1 MRVERSVGAIRV
13 AVTFLGFSLPA
24 AAATAQVRDSTQAVR
39 DSLRV
44 VQDSLRADSAAQAA
58 DAAVGLPAGP
68 SRAFPAPDSI
78 ITELLR
84 RPGYHNTRYAA
95 DSLTFQALVRQIDLW
110 GAALVERDG
119 STLEADSIRYMQDA
133 CFLDAT
139 GDPKLFSE
147 GTAVVG
153 EEMDYD
159 TCLHRGVVTDAITA
173 FTQLGVKWYM
183 RGDLSVDSASTRMYA
198 GEGSITSSDL
208 PVPDYHFAVGRTKYV
223 SKNIMVARPVIL
235 YVRDV
240 PVMWLPFIFQDMRE
254 GRRSGI
260 LVPRFGI
267 NDIVRPNEGYRRH
280 ITNIGYYFAIN
291 DYLDLQAS
299 LDWFASTSVA
309 INTQLRYNWLDR
321 FMTGSLG
328 ASRVFES
335 SEDGATGRQTT
346 RLNWNHQQQFNQR
359 TRLSAAVDFATST
372 RVLRENS
379 VDPFLQTGNLR
390 STINF
395 SKQLDWG
402 TITLGGSRTQQI
414 SDESVS
420 QRFPDVRLTPVP
432 ISIGSDITWSP
443 TFSFVVAQQF
453 NQAAG
458 TIVLP
463 PVDGI
468 PQEDSLFTDTRT
480 TTLHFGTP
488 IRFGRWNLRNDF
500 RVTDV
505 FADRRTVLAVVDPND
520 STKTVDRLY
529 GERFSTEINWETGIN
544 LPMLFPATWKFQPS
558 VGVRN
563 KTSGPFMLRNEFTG
577 GEFVQQ
583 GKRLSFA
590 ASMSPAIFGFL
601 PGFGPV
607 ERIRHSFSPQFS
619 WTYAPSAEV
628 SERFMR
634 ALQPGNPNP
643 RLTSPALHSV
653 GLLGISQTF
662 EGKFASDDTS
672 GTGDAQKIK
681 LLSIQT
687 SGLQYDFEQAKEP
700 GRNGWRTSS
709 ISNTLTSDLLR
720 GFNLRFTH
728 DLWDGPVGFDSAAF
742 SPFLRSIATSF
753 TISGATFAR
762 LARAVFGGEP
772 LEAPGPDELAGVAD
786 SLDEEFFA
794 PVPVMAAG
802 RAFQSIESIAGRG
815 QRGRGFTASIRF
827 NDRRSRSD
835 EQTQTFGTPTNN
847 RTFGATMSFSP
858 TRNWSLQWTTD
869 YNLTTKEF
877 GSNALRFE
885 RDLQR
890 WRATFAFVQ
899 APNGNFAFNFF
910 VQLIDLT
917 EIKFNYDQR
926 TVNR

>member
-1 MRVERSVGAIRV
+1 VRVAHSVGGIRV
-13 AVTFLGFSLPA
+13 AVALLGLGLSAPG
-24 AAATAQVRDSTQAVR
+24 ATAQVRDSTQAAR
-39 DSLRV
+39 DSLRA
-44 VQDSLRADSAAQAA
+44 VQDSIRADSVSQAA
-58 DAAVGLPAGP
+58 DSAVGLPSGP

-78 ITELLR
+78 IRELLR
-84 RPGYHNTRYAA
+84 RPGYRTTRYAA
-95 DSLTFQALVRQIDLW
+95 DSLTFQALVSQIDLH

-139 GDPKLFSE
+139 GEPKLFNDA
-147 GTAVVG
+147 TAVVG

-159 TCLHRGVVTDAITA
+159 TCVRRGVVSDAITA

-183 RGDLSVDSASTRMYA
+183 RGELSVDSASTRMYA

-223 SKNIMVARPVIL
+223 TNNIMVARPVIL

-291 DYLDLQAS
+291 EYLDVQAS
-299 LDWFASTSVA
+299 LDWFAETSVS
-309 INTQLRYNWLDR
+309 INSQLRYNWLDR
-321 FMTGSLG
+321 FMTGALG

-335 SEDGATGRQTT
+335 GVDDAPGRQTT
-346 RLNWNHQQQFNQR
+346 RLNWNHQQQFSQR
-359 TRLSAAVDFATST
+359 TRLSASVDFATST

-395 SKQLDWG
+395 SKQLAWG
-402 TITLGGSRTQQI
+402 TITLGGSRTQEI
-414 SDESVS
+414 SNESIS
-420 QRFPDVRLTPVP
+420 QTLPDIRLTPVP

-443 TFSFVVAQQF
+443 TFSLVVSQQL

-463 PVDGI
+463 PLDGT
-468 PQEDSLFTDTRT
+468 PQEDSLFADTRT
-480 TTLHFGTP
+480 TSLNFGTP
-488 IRFGRWNLRNDF
+488 IRIGRWNLRNDF

-505 FADRRTVLAVVDPND
+505 FADRRSVQPVVDPND
-520 STKTVDRLY
+520 PTRTVDRLY
-529 GERFSTEINWETGIN
+529 GEDFSTEINWETGIN

-577 GEFVQQ
+577 GDFVQQ
-583 GKRLSFA
+583 GKRLSFT
-590 ASMSPAIFGFL
+590 ASLSPAIFGFL
-601 PGFGPV
+601 PGVGPV

-619 WTYAPSAEV
+619 WSYAPSAEV
-628 SERFMR
+628 SEQFMR

-643 RLTSPALHSV
+643 TLKSPALHSV

-662 EGKFASDDTS
+662 EGKFATDDSAATD
-672 GTGDAQKIK
+672 GAKIK

-709 ISNTLTSDLLR
+709 ISNTVTSDLLR
-720 GFNLRFTH
+720 GFNLRLSH
-728 DLWDGPVGFDSAAF
+728 DLWDGPVGFDSTAF
-742 SPFLRSIATSF
+742 SPFLRSIAASF
-753 TISGATFAR
+753 TISGATFER
-762 LARAVFGGEP
+762 LARAIFGGEP
-772 LEAPGPDELAGVAD
+772 LEAPEPDEFASAAD
-786 SLDEEFFA
+786 SLDEEFFS
-794 PVPVMAAG
+794 PVPAMAAG

-815 QRGRGFTASIRF
+815 RRGGGFTASIRF
-827 NDRRSRSD
+827 QDRRSRSSQ
-835 EQTQTFGTPTNN
+835 QTETFGTPTNN
-847 RTFGATMSFSP
+847 RTLGGTMSFSP

-877 GSNALRFE
+877 QTNSLRFE
-885 RDLQR
+885 RDLSR

-910 VQLIDLT
+910 VQLIDLS